1 MSTTISIPANAF
13 GGLSTQTLELTFS
26 AEELND
32 FFTQYAKSNASL
44 EASALFQSK
53 VDEALASHQKT
64 ETPVV
69 EKNEPSPAYFGDH
82 VLYEIP
88 LLNDSD
94 MKTLRNLQ
102 RCYDTQN
109 GLNESDSESDE
120 EFELEISVP
129 RSRGS
134 PSQNRIN
141 ATPTQAKPASLQVGI
156 LSPYHNFMKLF
167 KLCDLFKSRYSILPQ
182 VSRAVDL
189 CYTPIFPID
198 ILEIDNGRFNLV
210 PPSAPPA
217 AQKKFQL
224 AIRREKRELL
234 RLTKTFKVPELVM
247 DLPQLVTEVP
257 VDTSNQ
263 QVAKRGPDFTKLLQ
277 LFEYYHSYWKHL
289 PQVKKAVLY
298 TSATP
303 TTCVLDDATIF
314 FILDPLPP
322 RVEVVE
328 TSDFRSTSSLESDR
342 AKAPSLTSPLSQEV
356 EQVAFKEPATLLSS
370 PKVCVSELPAPERPP
385 VPLQRSRRR
394 HTKRRRQNLPG
405 FKKRQRR
412 RRSGRK
418 PASAYVVHGP

>member
-13 GGLSTQTLELTFS
+13 GGLSAQNLELTFS

-64 ETPVV
+64 ETPVI
-69 EKNEPSPAYFGDH
+69 EKNEPQAFFGDH
-82 VLYEIP
+82 ALCEIP

-94 MKTLRNLQ
+94 MKTLRNLK

-120 EFELEISVP
+120 EFGLEISVP

-134 PSQNRIN
+134 LSQNSIN
-141 ATPTQAKPASLQVGI
+141 ATPTQARPASLQVGL

-167 KLCDLFKSRYSILPQ
+167 KLCDLFKSRYSNLPQ

-217 AQKKFQL
+217 AQRKFQL
-224 AIRREKRELL
+224 AVRREKRELL
-234 RLTKTFKVPELVM
+234 RLTKIFKVPELVM
-247 DLPQLVTEVP
+247 DLPQLVTEVQ
-257 VDTSNQ
+257 VTSNQ

-277 LFEYYHSYWKHL
+277 LFEYYQSYWKHL

-328 TSDFRSTSSLESDR
+328 TSDFRSTSPLESDR

-356 EQVAFKEPATLLSS
+356 EQVAFKEPATLLSP

-385 VPLQRSRRR
+385 VPQQRSRRR
-394 HTKRRRQNLPG
+394 NTKRRRQNLPG
-405 FKKRQRR
+405 FKRRQRR
-412 RRSGRK
+412 RRNGRK
-418 PASAYVVHGP
+418 PTSAYVVHGP